1 MGGNVTENLMMN
13 RTVIAAVALILSG
26 TLYLAA
32 QQPAAPPAPGAPGV
46 APGGGR
52 GGGRGGPPGG
62 GPEVGMNTRPPN
74 APDQKP
80 AVAGQT
86 RAPERSSTSRSTSSR

>member
-52 GGGRGGPPGG
+52 RGGGGPGG
-62 GPEVGMNTRPPN
+62 GPEVGMNIRPPKRRIRS
-74 APDQKP
+74 PLSP
-80 AVAGQT
+80 RR
-86 RAPERSSTSRSTSSR
+86 RAHRSRS